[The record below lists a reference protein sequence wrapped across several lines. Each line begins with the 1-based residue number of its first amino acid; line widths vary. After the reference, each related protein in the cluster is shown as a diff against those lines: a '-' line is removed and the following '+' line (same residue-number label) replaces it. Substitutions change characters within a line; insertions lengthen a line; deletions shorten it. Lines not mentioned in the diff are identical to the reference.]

1 MLCKDK
7 LQPDRR
13 DSPRSESF
21 VIPID
26 ITSIPPTP
34 TGPTARF
41 PMFTWLR
48 RVLSSSI
55 GKKTGMALS
64 GLALVGFLI
73 VHLLGN
79 LSILDSDSAFNAYA
93 QKLEDLGPLLIVA
106 EIGLLALFLFHIT
119 LALMVSLRNK
129 GARSVGYRSKGSM
142 GEKTLASRSM
152 LVTGLLLGAFLVIH
166 IIDFRLQKLMGT
178 EGSENLGQLVRNRVT
193 SPIGLGIYISAGIL
207 IGLHLSHGF
216 KSAFQSLGLYH
227 NKFND
232 TIRMAGYTIAI
243 VLALGFI
250 AIPVALYMGQG
261 GPL

>member
-1 MLCKDK
+1 
-7 LQPDRR
+7 
-13 DSPRSESF
+13 
-21 VIPID
+21 
-26 ITSIPPTP
+26 
-34 TGPTARF
+34 
-41 PMFTWLR
+41 MFTWLR

-106 EIGLLALFLFHIT
+106 EIGLLALFLFHIV
-119 LALMVSLRNK
+119 LALIVSLRNRS
-129 GARSVGYRSKGSM
+129 ARSVGYRAKGNM

-152 LVTGLLLGAFLVIH
+152 LVTGLLLGLFLIIH
-166 IIDFRLQKLMGT
+166 IIDFRVQKLLGT
-178 EGSENLGQLVRNRVT
+178 EGSEDLGRLVRDRVT
-193 SPIGLGIYISAGIL
+193 SPLGLGIYIGAAIL

-227 NKFND
+227 NKFNG
-232 TIRMAGYTIAI
+232 TIRFVGYAIAI
-243 VLALGFI
+243 VLALGF
-250 AIPVALYMGQG
+250 AGIPVALLMGAG